1 MIDVKEL
8 LQELDTQ
15 IDNNIP
21 FSPVEVATYL
31 QKIDRHLEIYT
42 KQIEHL
48 AHNYRLKLLSS
59 RKEHKTKADAEIQ
72 AQASD
77 EYQLWQI
84 AKLEK
89 EDLDRRRSDLK
100 YYQRAI
106 EKEWIYSN

>member
-1 MIDVKEL
+1 MTEVKEL
-8 LQELDTQ
+8 LVELDRQ
-15 IDNNIP
+15 IDNSIP

-31 QKIDRHLEIYT
+31 QKIDRHLEVYT
-42 KQIEHL
+42 KQIEQL
-48 AHNYRLKLLSS
+48 AHSYRLKLLEF
-59 RKEHKTKADAEIQ
+59 RQTQKTKADAEIH

-77 EYQLWQI
+77 EYRTWQI

-106 EKEWIYSN
+106 EKEWIRSN